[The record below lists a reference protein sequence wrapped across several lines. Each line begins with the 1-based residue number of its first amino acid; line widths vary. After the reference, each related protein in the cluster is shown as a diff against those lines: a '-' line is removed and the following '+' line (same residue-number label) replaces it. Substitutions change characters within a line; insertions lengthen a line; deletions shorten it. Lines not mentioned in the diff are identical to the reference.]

1 MHKSDFQIKFLNK
14 KESIKDSNKNLTYLN
29 TYIYIINVFSIIQ
42 IPIKKY
48 YVKYILLA
56 FFFAIWNNFNN

>member
-14 KESIKDSNKNLTYLN
+14 KDSIKDSNKNLTYLN

>member
-56 FFFAIWNNFNN
+56 FFFAI